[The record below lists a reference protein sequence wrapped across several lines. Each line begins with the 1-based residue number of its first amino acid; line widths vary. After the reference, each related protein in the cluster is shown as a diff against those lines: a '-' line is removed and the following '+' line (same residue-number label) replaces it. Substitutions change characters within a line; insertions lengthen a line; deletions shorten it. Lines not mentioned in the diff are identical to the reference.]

1 MIYTVRLTNVYH
13 VEAESEDHAIRIVE
27 KESVEADYS
36 EVEISDESEG
46 A

>member
-1 MIYTVRLTNVYH
+1 MIYTVRLTSVYH

-27 KESVEADYS
+27 KGLQEADYS
-36 EVEISDESEG
+36 EVEINDESEG